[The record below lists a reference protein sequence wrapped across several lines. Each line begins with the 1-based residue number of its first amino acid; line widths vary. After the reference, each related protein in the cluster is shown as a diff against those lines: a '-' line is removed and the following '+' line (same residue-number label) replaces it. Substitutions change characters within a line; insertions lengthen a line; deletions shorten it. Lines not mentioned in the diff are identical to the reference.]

1 MQLVFLYSIFLYS
14 IWNGIEIDGS
24 KLNPIPDNRNFIE
37 RIWGGI
43 KQAERDQR
51 TDIELGAVKAN
62 KSFTK
67 LVNLLGAA
75 ASLNLAAASLDE
87 GNVKGAFNKWKNLTH
102 KKGKQH
108 AHWSGLSESLDQAGS
123 FAEEEE

>member
-1 MQLVFLYSIFLYS
+1 MEEEGSWGFQEFTWGIVEVLQLAFLYSIFLYS
-14 IWNGIEIDGS
+14 IWNGIEIDSS

-51 TDIELGAVKAN
+51 ADIELGAVKAN

-75 ASLNLAAASLDE
+75 ASLNLAAAPQMRGQRQSCFQQMEELD
-87 GNVKGAFNKWKNLTH
+87 
-102 KKGKQH
+102 
-108 AHWSGLSESLDQAGS
+108 S
-123 FAEEEE
+123 